1 MRRQALFR
9 RCLVRLAVARD
20 EQRHVAVATTSTA
33 NLHVPNLPH
42 QFSMMKNFNMRTWW
56 RKTESDGASTL
67 ENGHDEAGDEPSR
80 GTSETH
86 SDSYKQPITKS
97 FINTLNIEAIKKI
110 NPEVAEVM
118 EAHELH
124 MRHLSHLS
132 LERRV
137 HDALLEANNGKSVNI
152 TKTAVMKLKVN
163 VLREILK
170 STGMDDRGNKAALVQ
185 RVLKE
190 IENDEVNEQAEQVL
204 DSLGEGVASRKE
216 LLRIS
221 NLAAKRKS
229 KESSSLTEKDLQA
242 NLASISS
249 ASPKSYLKVF
259 SSPYDLAKMLVDAR
273 ADDVVIIDVNGK
285 CAFTDYMIIASA
297 RSHQLV
303 QILAG
308 AVLHEVKQ
316 RCKEVAPGVYPV
328 IEGGDVSSPD
338 WLVVDAGSIVVHV
351 FHEDSRDE
359 YNLEGLWGTEE
370 NIMRVAMPAST
381 SSSMKLNTI
390 Q

>member
-1 MRRQALFR
+1 MRHMG
-9 RCLVRLAVARD
+9 RCHGYEFFFCLD
-20 EQRHVAVATTSTA
+20 
-33 NLHVPNLPH
+33 
-42 QFSMMKNFNMRTWW
+42 KC
-56 RKTESDGASTL
+56 
-67 ENGHDEAGDEPSR
+67 
-80 GTSETH
+80 
-86 SDSYKQPITKS
+86 
-97 FINTLNIEAIKKI
+97 
-110 NPEVAEVM
+110 
-118 EAHELH
+118 
-124 MRHLSHLS
+124 RHLSHLS

-163 VLREILK
+163 ALREILK
-170 STGMDDRGNKAALVQ
+170 STGMDDRGNKSALVE
-185 RVLKE
+185 RVLNE
-190 IENDEVNEQAEQVL
+190 IKNDEVNEQAEQML
-204 DSLGEGVASRKE
+204 DSLGEGLASRKE
-216 LLRIS
+216 LLRVS
-221 NLAAKRKS
+221 NLAAKRRN
-229 KESSSLTEKDLQA
+229 KESSSLDEKDLQA

-285 CAFTDYMIIASA
+285 CAFTDYMVIASA

-359 YNLEGLWGTEE
+359 YNLEALWGTEE

-381 SSSMKLNTI
+381 SSSMKLNMI
-390 Q
+390 RAE